1 MTPWGSGQAVYLPIM
16 EGVAAAG
23 FSVILEQAFQVLHNH
38 EDIMRSENLLST
50 LTLLAVVLWGIPL
63 QVLQYFTLLQGVI
76 YYLILYMAY
85 RFGVAYGASV
95 GTVCGVIL
103 AIRTHRVEWVAICVI
118 LSMAAGFLGE
128 FGKTL
133 ETVGFL
139 AMLGFLG
146 FFYYPELLAAE
157 ALRGLLTAGILFV
170 CTPKTYMTKRPVSG
184 DRNDRE
190 TVQWER
196 QAVIRKH
203 IRDIAAVFN
212 KLSRTFC
219 QPAYML
225 QENGQAAGY
234 ATPVFARQ
242 MGEIGASLSQL
253 STTMEEP
260 AVCNGKIRHY

>member
-1 MTPWGSGQAVYLPIM
+1 MILIISCISGKNRTKNPILVAGIAGSMTLGIGIFWLLTPWGSGQAVYLPIM

-157 ALRGLLTAGILFV
+157 ALRGLLLSLI
-170 CTPKTYMTKRPVSG
+170 
-184 DRNDRE
+184 
-190 TVQWER
+190 
-196 QAVIRKH
+196 H
-203 IRDIAAVFN
+203 I
-212 KLSRTFC
+212 
-219 QPAYML
+219 
-225 QENGQAAGY
+225 
-234 ATPVFARQ
+234 
-242 MGEIGASLSQL
+242 
-253 STTMEEP
+253 
-260 AVCNGKIRHY
+260 